1 MGLFER
7 YLTLWVGLG
16 ILAGVGLGQLAPG
29 AFQAIAALELAR
41 VNLVVAVFI
50 WVMIYPMMIQIDW
63 HAVKG
68 VALVF
73 HARSCV
79 SYAGF
84 EAARYAALDHAR
96 RETLHQVFARAI
108 IPYYGGGRSKEEL
121 AASHARALDDLPSA
135 LRIELLSPNS
145 SSFDDYHSPR
155 AARALGVAARV
166 IPNTHLNLLACP
178 IDRPGCANDPATNR
192 SGQTLREANLL
203 MLRLTF
209 GIPRTKQIPLA
220 GRFFTWALGMMY
232 PDHPDT
238 FRHKLI
244 AQGRIP
250 VVSEVM
256 LRMQSDAIET
266 GSAAAGPDSQPAT
279 MDGTTAQ
286 ALPDC
291 SRLDPLCIPAS
302 GSEAEPDGTAGP
314 GIEDADPQGGL
325 QCS

>member
-1 MGLFER
+1 MKQSRSLPR
-7 YLTLWVGLG
+7 
-16 ILAGVGLGQLAPG
+16 AHDPK
-29 AFQAIAALELAR
+29 
-41 VNLVVAVFI
+41 
-50 WVMIYPMMIQIDW
+50 
-63 HAVKG
+63 HAVRHTG
-68 VALVF
+68 ATLVEFIIVAPTLLAMTMAMLQTALVF

-79 SYAGF
+79 TYAGF
-84 EAARYAALDHAR
+84 EAARYGALDHAR

-121 AASHARALDDLPSA
+121 AASHARALEDLPSA
-135 LRIELLSPNS
+135 LRIEVLSPNS

-166 IPNTHLNLLACP
+166 IPNTHLDLLACP
-178 IDRPGCANDPATNR
+178 IDRPDCANDPATNR
-192 SGQTLREANLL
+192 SGQTLRDANLL
-203 MLRLTF
+203 MLRLTY
-209 GIPRTKQIPLA
+209 GIPRTRQIPLA
-220 GRFFTWALGMMY
+220 GRFFTWALSTMY
-232 PDHPDT
+232 PHHPDT

-266 GSAAAGPDSQPAT
+266 GPAADVPVSQPASA
-279 MDGTTAQ
+279 DGTTAQ

-291 SRLDPLCIPAS
+291 SRLDPLCIPGS
-302 GSEAEPDGTAGP
+302 GSEADPEGPGGP